1 LKKVLIIYPHFPPSN
16 LVGVHRTRLFAQH
29 LPSFGW
35 EPIILTVHEKF
46 YEEKLDYNLV
56 KLLPVDLRIEKVNAF
71 KITKPRIVGD
81 IGLRAFFQL
90 YKKAKEIIKEENID
104 FLYIS
109 IASFYCSLLGRW
121 LNNSTGIKYGI
132 DYQDPWVHFFPG
144 SEKIFSKHWF
154 STKLASF
161 LEPIAVKNA
170 SLITGIDEAYYKPV
184 FERNAHLKKIISG
197 SIPMGGE
204 KRDHEI
210 SEKYEI
216 ENYLFKK
223 KENKLQ
229 FIYAGVMWSKA
240 YQTLDKVFQAISIS
254 RSEFSNVEFHFI
266 GTGSQLNVNKE
277 FSINKMASKYE
288 LLNDIVFEY
297 PQRIPYL
304 DVLAHLNIAD
314 AVFIFGSTEPHY
326 TPSKV
331 YQAILSTKPIFSVLH
346 ENSSAVKII
355 KDSNAGCVLTFNG
368 EDDLHKI
375 LNDFTIHFKIFK
387 EFKNSFIKEQIKQS
401 IFKEYSAYE
410 VTKKLALLLNN
421 VIINRLT

>member
-1 LKKVLIIYPHFPPSN
+1 MKKVLIIYPHFPPSN

-46 YEEKLDYNLV
+46 YEEKLDYNLL
-56 KLLPVDLRIEKVNAF
+56 KLLSADLRIEKVNAF

-90 YKKAKEIIKEENID
+90 YNKAKEIILKENID

-121 LNNSTGIKYGI
+121 LNKTTGIKYGI

-161 LEPIAVKNA
+161 LEPIAVKKV

-184 FERNAHLKKIISG
+184 FERNSHLKKILSA

-204 KRDHEI
+204 KKDHEI
-210 SEKYEI
+210 SEKFEI
-216 ENYLFKK
+216 KQYLFNKNK
-223 KENKLQ
+223 DKLQ

-240 YQTLDKVFQAISIS
+240 YKTLDKIFQAISIY
-254 RSEFSNVEFHFI
+254 RSEFLNVEFHFI
-266 GTGSQLNVNKE
+266 GTGSQLNVDKDY
-277 FSINKMASKYE
+277 SINKMASKYK

-314 AVFIFGSTEPHY
+314 AVFIFGSTEAHY

-331 YQAILSTKPIFSVLH
+331 YQAILSNKPIFSVLH
-346 ENSSAVKII
+346 IDSSAVKII
-355 KDSNAGCVLTFNG
+355 KDANAGCVLCFNG
-368 EDDLHKI
+368 ENDLDKI
-375 LNDFTIHFKIFK
+375 LNDFTSSFKMFK
-387 EFKNSFIKEQIKQS
+387 EFKSSFVKEQINQS
-401 IFKEYSAYE
+401 LFDDYSAFA
-410 VTKKLALLLNN
+410 VTQKLAQLLNK
-421 VIINRLT
+421 VIDQ